1 MSRRRLSKEDFD
13 ATFEAFLK
21 TSVSSEEDTDK
32 INDLLKNPK
41 KAKPKDPGLWWMQD
55 DDKKKSSES
64 TKSFLK
70 SKKTVPSDSSH
81 KGKSEN
87 GSLSR
92 SPKGKMAKHAIV
104 KKGKTG
110 VNKTK
115 GGRDGSPGKNKS
127 SRARGPS
134 DVSMSKDSLE
144 DNGGPSGVESDRSPG
159 KPGFDTLDELAEKQ
173 KFFQDL
179 ESKANE
185 SLDYSQLN
193 RDLSQTGTMFSAGMA
208 VKGMG
213 DDAQSGSP
221 GTDHGYQPDPEVSLL
236 DSMDSTLN
244 TTTSPQAPGKEG
256 TSRDTTQDNLGQTL
270 PETQGT
276 AGPMGTNTSKEI
288 EELHRALQEVGLS
301 RTLPGLES
309 HNASGKEQA
318 GADTATDSRRPVDRS
333 VGDILKEMDEIQ
345 KRQQAVSAA
354 EDDVKLMSDYKS
366 PRSPR
371 SPGLHRQVNVED
383 QGGFDNSHTEDTE
396 VYQPVTAVLVSEKS
410 AKRRPSSSSTPNT
423 KNTEDNKGRK
433 SLKDRYSHVQS
444 SGYGKRSP
452 EVSPQKSRSPS
463 WSPIRPSGRTRQ
475 THSSLDS
482 ASRSRKGSLS
492 PSPRRPKQD
501 MRQVSKTQVV
511 QGRSLAQ
518 PAMSQEEPIVSR
530 MKRRDHGE
538 TTAIHE
544 DVLIA
549 ELKDLR
555 EQLQEERRKNT
566 KLLADQAARDRESTR
581 QAESLR
587 LDYEEQIFKLKQE
600 NFVLAAKRP
609 STEEQVARLEK
620 SVRSKKNCWRVSRGK
635 IKRLY
640 EEIRSKEKA
649 AKATEEAMF
658 KENQRLNAEL
668 TSVRSLLEQKETEL
682 RSKGIITSLAA
693 QQQIAAGNQD
703 SVTEATRAVHLE
715 TELRECKRQ
724 HENTQRELKILQ
736 QSRSELEQ
744 HVDALVMERE
754 MLKKQLNAAKQ
765 ARPEEIKE
773 LEQRHNEE
781 VDRLKRKLKW
791 YAENQELLDK
801 STRTIKARDEEIQRF
816 KLRLE
821 ELQTETGKRLEEN
834 KLRSKEKAADV
845 KKIADLERQIKE
857 MEQIIRRRHPN
868 SLPALMMAAA
878 TAPEAAPTV
887 ENSRGRTVEVLENR
901 IKKLEKELEKKD
913 EEASTLLR
921 AMEQK
926 YNAVKFEER
935 VADLE
940 GQLRLYKRQGD
951 GDMKQYEHPHTHALA
966 LERELENTRE
976 RYKRQVTDL
985 AAEVERLTGQLTKLK
1000 KQQDNGLRSEQ
1011 ARWHQVESELRSQVA
1026 ALQSTVQEREKE
1038 LHTAMAMV
1046 ERLQKTPNGPR
1057 LPDKK
1062 HGKGAAGDENYLTT
1076 GLNAFPDP
1084 SQTSKKRYQ
1093 PEAFADQ
1100 HIADVVR
1107 ENEDLRNKIE
1117 LLQLERDQQRV
1128 DLRRSLAETE
1138 AVARRSRE
1146 DYENQIEAMRT
1157 AHEKELNR
1165 LRAEQALFN
1174 STSKVAAL
1182 QSRCDSQEVM
1192 VQHLQRQLAQREAE
1206 VEQMAGLK
1214 KREAELKDQVETL
1227 QEKLRE
1233 AKRTQAPEMRHYE
1246 ALEEKIAT
1254 LTERHKKR
1262 EQELE
1267 SLLRSSQRM
1276 ASQDLIEEAARWK
1289 KMVETKNL
1297 EICKFREELDSILG
1311 VLRELQRQGIK
1322 LPYVMTS

>member
-1 MSRRRLSKEDFD
+1 MNIMG
-13 ATFEAFLK
+13 
-21 TSVSSEEDTDK
+21 V
-32 INDLLKNPK
+32 IMDLLLHLLIPALRQHEK
-41 KAKPKDPGLWWMQD
+41 
-55 DDKKKSSES
+55 
-64 TKSFLK
+64 
-70 SKKTVPSDSSH
+70 
-81 KGKSEN
+81 
-87 GSLSR
+87 
-92 SPKGKMAKHAIV
+92 
-104 KKGKTG
+104 
-110 VNKTK
+110 
-115 GGRDGSPGKNKS
+115 
-127 SRARGPS
+127 
-134 DVSMSKDSLE
+134 VS
-144 DNGGPSGVESDRSPG
+144 
-159 KPGFDTLDELAEKQ
+159 Q
-173 KFFQDL
+173 QDL

-221 GTDHGYQPDPEVSLL
+221 GTDHGYQPDPE
-236 DSMDSTLN
+236 
-244 TTTSPQAPGKEG
+244 
-256 TSRDTTQDNLGQTL
+256 
-270 PETQGT
+270 
-276 AGPMGTNTSKEI
+276 GPMGTNTSKEI

-371 SPGLHRQVNVED
+371 SP
-383 QGGFDNSHTEDTE
+383 
-396 VYQPVTAVLVSEKS
+396 
-410 AKRRPSSSSTPNT
+410 
-423 KNTEDNKGRK
+423 
-433 SLKDRYSHVQS
+433 
-444 SGYGKRSP
+444 
-452 EVSPQKSRSPS
+452 
-463 WSPIRPSGRTRQ
+463 
-475 THSSLDS
+475 
-482 ASRSRKGSLS
+482 
-492 PSPRRPKQD
+492 
-501 MRQVSKTQVV
+501 
-511 QGRSLAQ
+511 
-518 PAMSQEEPIVSR
+518 
-530 MKRRDHGE
+530 
-538 TTAIHE
+538 
-544 DVLIA
+544 
-549 ELKDLR
+549 
-555 EQLQEERRKNT
+555 
-566 KLLADQAARDRESTR
+566 ADQAARDRESTR

-715 TELRECKRQ
+715 TELREC
-724 HENTQRELKILQ
+724 
-736 QSRSELEQ
+736 
-744 HVDALVMERE
+744 
-754 MLKKQLNAAKQ
+754 
-765 ARPEEIKE
+765 KE

-966 LERELENTRE
+966 LERELENTH
-976 RYKRQVTDL
+976 
-985 AAEVERLTGQLTKLK
+985 
-1000 KQQDNGLRSEQ
+1000 GLRSEQ

-1311 VLRELQRQGIK
+1311 TMFSIAVLFW
-1322 LPYVMTS
+1322 V